1 MNTTERHLL
10 ILIVIFVGLGVLWL
24 LALTLFRA
32 LIRALASQSL
42 RRSGSLAWART
53 HPLRAWLK
61 RHHPRLYRLMSRR
74 LDPHSFIGLPLTLM
88 VAAALYIGFLVAGLV
103 EAVLEAEEMVR
114 FDQRFNTLFE
124 SYREGVLVAFFTW
137 VTELGSSAA
146 LLGIAV
152 VSTGFVW
159 AHGRGHL
166 VLPLWVSY
174 AGAHATTW
182 AGKFVF
188 ARERPESV
196 AGVEAL
202 SPSFPSAHA
211 TGAMAVYGF
220 VAYAIARDL
229 ASFREH

>member
-1 MNTTERHLL
+1 
-10 ILIVIFVGLGVLWL
+10 
-24 LALTLFRA
+24 
-32 LIRALASQSL
+32 
-42 RRSGSLAWART
+42 
-53 HPLRAWLK
+53 
-61 RHHPRLYRLMSRR
+61 
-74 LDPHSFIGLPLTLM
+74 
-88 VAAALYIGFLVAGLV
+88 
-103 EAVLEAEEMVR
+103 
-114 FDQRFNTLFE
+114 QRFNILFD

-166 VLPLWVSY
+166 ILPLWVSY

-229 ASFREH
+229 ASFRGHFEITYWTLVLIVLVGFSRIFLSVHYLSDVVTGLLVGGFWLLVGFAIAEGYRPRPGPPSPRTGDGG